1 MSESP
6 IQPAVAVSATSGYP
20 AVLPDPAASAP
31 PSLRTMAI
39 VVHGLYA
46 ASCLTGFTGIIGLVI
61 AYVKR
66 GEATGTI
73 YASHFTYA
81 IRTFW
86 IGLAMAF
93 VGIMLSIVGIGLL
106 LLPLVGVWFIVR
118 VVRAFLSVM
127 DNKPIANTS
136 RFF

>member
-6 IQPAVAVSATSGYP
+6 VQQTVAVSAASSYP
-20 AVLPDPAASAP
+20 AAVPEPVASAP

-39 VVHGLYA
+39 VVHALYA
-46 ASCLTGFTGIIGLVI
+46 AGFLTGFTAIIGLVI

-66 GEATGTI
+66 GEAAGTI

-93 VGIMLSIVGIGLL
+93 VGILLSIVGIGLL
-106 LLPLVGVWFIVR
+106 ILPLVGIWFIVR

-127 DNKPIANTS
+127 DNKPIANPS

>member
-6 IQPAVAVSATSGYP
+6 VQQTAAVSAASSTSEV
-20 AVLPDPAASAP
+20 AVDPVASAP

-39 VVHGLYA
+39 VVHSLYA
-46 ASCLTGFTGIIGLVI
+46 ASLLTGFTGIIGLII

-66 GEATGTI
+66 SDATGTI
-73 YASHFTYA
+73 YASHFSYA

-93 VGIMLSIVGIGLL
+93 VGILLCFVGIGLL
-106 LLPLVGVWFIVR
+106 LLPLVGIWFIVR

-127 DNKPIANTS
+127 DNKPIANPS

>member
-1 MSESP
+1 
-6 IQPAVAVSATSGYP
+6 
-20 AVLPDPAASAP
+20 
-31 PSLRTMAI
+31 MAI

-46 ASCLTGFTGIIGLVI
+46 ASCLTGFSGIIGLVI

-66 GEATGTI
+66 SEAAGTI

-86 IGLAMAF
+86 IGLAMALL
-93 VGIMLSIVGIGLL
+93 GILLSIVGIGLL
-106 LLPLVGVWFIVR
+106 ILPLVGVWFIVR
-118 VVRAFLSVM
+118 VVRALLSAM
-127 DNKPIANTS
+127 DDKPIANPS